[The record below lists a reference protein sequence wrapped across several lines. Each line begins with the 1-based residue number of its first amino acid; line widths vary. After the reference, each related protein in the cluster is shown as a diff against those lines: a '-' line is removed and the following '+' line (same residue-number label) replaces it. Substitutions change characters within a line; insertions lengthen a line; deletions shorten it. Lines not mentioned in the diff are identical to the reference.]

1 MPEQFGGTLVGIPWR
16 NDEVEVQP
24 LLPSPPHDAVG
35 RSGSEVSTSA
45 DVVVVVVEAGG
56 SSEVVVTV
64 FVGVS
69 DVAFLKA
76 LLFAP

>member
-24 LLPSPPHDAVG
+24 LLPSAPHDAVG

-45 DVVVVVVEAGG
+45 DVVVVEAGG

>member
-1 MPEQFGGTLVGIPWR
+1 MGIPWR

-24 LLPSPPHDAVG
+24 LLPSAPHDAVG

-45 DVVVVVVEAGG
+45 DVVVVEAGG